1 MPRFSQQVIGALAN
15 PQYGMLTGQAIA
27 NVGGRLAQIPGN
39 IREEQQ
45 RRAAQ
50 AAYQTGIAGLQS
62 QDPAAMYNASQG
74 LIAAGQPEQAM
85 QMAELAQNA
94 SVLRAETARREALR
108 TNVIS
113 RAKALPGFNRM
124 AETAENASAEQL
136 ESMRVQ
142 LLAEETRRQLEGD
155 QANQAA
161 NAAEAAGVSDIFID
175 LAKDT
180 PDILNEV
187 TSFVLKEKESARLDD
202 IERTRQIKLQLARA
216 EKAELPQSIVDD
228 VEAGVYVGENGT
240 FADILSGKAF
250 SQKNYQVQPGSAIN
264 QPEGTLIT
272 LPTSGGKVIFQG
284 KMYWPSD
291 LGVVIGPDVTAEGHV
306 KNLDPNKKLSA
317 FVGNDVGIMTAFI
330 EDLDTVADLRAKISV
345 AAGASITPFRS
356 DFARKLVAY
365 QQNIPEVF
373 ARIKSGAA
381 IKDDEMPRF
390 IEMFTVTAKEL
401 TSPVSAAE
409 KTIRAAALVQVTNDI
424 LSGKL
429 TPIEANDMV
438 VQAGAITLSE
448 EDVAEINSG
457 KKGSLKRVVKKYT
470 DPILGKRVEQN
481 TSDVDN
487 ILKKLNISVGG

>member
-1 MPRFSQQVIGALAN
+1 MPRFSQQVLGALAN

-27 NVGGRLAQIPGN
+27 NVAERASQIPAN
-39 IREEQQ
+39 IRAEQQ

-62 QDPAAMYNASQG
+62 QDPTALYQASQG
-74 LIAAGQPEQAM
+74 LLASGNPEQAL
-85 QMAELAQNA
+85 QMAGLAQET
-94 SVLRAETARREALR
+94 SVLKAETARREALR

-124 AETAENASAEQL
+124 AETAVNASAEQL

-142 LLAEETRRQLEGD
+142 LLEEETRRQLEGD
-155 QANQAA
+155 KANQAA
-161 NAAEAAGVSDIFID
+161 NAAEAAGVSDGFID
-175 LAKDT
+175 LAKGT
-180 PDILNEV
+180 PDLLNEV
-187 TSFVLKEKESARLDD
+187 TSFVLKEQESARLDA
-202 IERTRQIKLQLARA
+202 IEEARQIQVQLGRA
-216 EKAELPQSIVDD
+216 QKAQLPQSIVDD
-228 VEAGVYVGENGT
+228 VAAGAYVGENGK

-264 QPEGTLIT
+264 QPEGTLIA

-284 KMYWPSD
+284 KMYWPSE

-317 FVGNDVGIMTAFI
+317 FVGNDVGIMSAFI

-373 ARIKSGAA
+373 SRIKSGAA
-381 IKDDEMPRF
+381 IKDDELPRF

-401 TSPVSAAE
+401 TSPISAAE

-429 TPIEANDMV
+429 TPIEANDTV

-457 KKGSLKRVVKKYT
+457 RKGSLKRVVKKYT
-470 DPILGKRVEQN
+470 DPILGKGVEQN

-487 ILKKLNISVGG
+487 ILKKHNISVGG